1 MKPLIEDARPPDYF
15 SQKVIHTLHNLM
27 ANSVCIL
34 IKVMAGTTGSTTAD
48 DATEDPLQSVRSSL

>member
-27 ANSVCIL
+27 INSVYIL
-34 IKVMAGTTGSTTAD
+34 IKVMAGTTAD
-48 DATEDPLQSVRSSL
+48 DATEDPLVVHSE